1 MNIAVF
7 CSSSEE
13 INERYIKSSRNVLE
27 SLFEKNNNLVFGT
40 YSKGIMGISY
50 RIAKK
55 NKRKVI
61 GISPNEQ
68 DFLDLKCDEK
78 IITKSVNERTDN
90 MIEKADILL
99 FLPGG
104 IGTIYELFTA
114 IEKKRNNEY
123 DKPIYIYNETGFFDD
138 ILQIL
143 DKIYKEKFSSSK
155 DGKNYEVINE
165 RNRLLKEIGL

>member
-55 NKRKVI
+55 
-61 GISPNEQ
+61 
-68 DFLDLKCDEK
+68 K
-78 IITKSVNERTDN
+78 I
-90 MIEKADILL
+90 
-99 FLPGG
+99 
-104 IGTIYELFTA
+104 
-114 IEKKRNNEY
+114 
-123 DKPIYIYNETGFFDD
+123 
-138 ILQIL
+138 
-143 DKIYKEKFSSSK
+143 KEK
-155 DGKNYEVINE
+155 
-165 RNRLLKEIGL
+165 L

>member
-143 DKIYKEKFSSSK
+143 DKIYNEKFSSSK

>member
-1 MNIAVF
+1 M
-7 CSSSEE
+7 
-13 INERYIKSSRNVLE
+13 
-27 SLFEKNNNLVFGT
+27 
-40 YSKGIMGISY
+40 
-50 RIAKK
+50 
-55 NKRKVI
+55 
-61 GISPNEQ
+61 
-68 DFLDLKCDEK
+68 DLKCDEK

>member
-155 DGKNYEVINE
+155 DCKNYEVINE